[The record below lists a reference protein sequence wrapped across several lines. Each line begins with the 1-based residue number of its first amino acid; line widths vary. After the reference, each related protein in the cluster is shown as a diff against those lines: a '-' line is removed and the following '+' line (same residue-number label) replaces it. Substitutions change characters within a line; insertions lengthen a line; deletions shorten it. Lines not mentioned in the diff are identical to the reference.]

1 MHQIDCGVGYS
12 IKHYLVVASAML
24 GSNVEAPKP
33 KNIEVP
39 KPKIDMKRSPFF
51 VLLAPNISWNINN
64 ASSSAA
70 GKLVCLP
77 SFVIRIKINYQHQH
91 IL

>member
-39 KPKIDMKRSPFF
+39 
-51 VLLAPNISWNINN
+51 
-64 ASSSAA
+64 
-70 GKLVCLP
+70 
-77 SFVIRIKINYQHQH
+77 
-91 IL
+91 ILEY